1 MKVKMS
7 EIPERTPEE
16 RHKDNLPIL
25 AKMLCEIDK
34 QQSAV
39 DYLIKAKDNLIRD
52 YLYDY
57 KLQDFL
63 QEYEEFKMNNEK
75 RKAYMEKYSINK

>member
-7 EIPERTPEE
+7 EIPERTPEQ

-25 AKMLCEIDK
+25 AKILNDIDK
-34 QQSAV
+34 QQSLV
-39 DYLIKAKDNLIRD
+39 DNLIKAKQNLIRD
-52 YLYDY
+52 YLYDC

-75 RKAYMEKYSINK
+75 RKAYMDKYRLDK

>member
-75 RKAYMEKYSINK
+75 RKAYMEKYYLDK